1 MKAWD
6 ILGGWQ
12 LGNFKC
18 WSCCSCCWPCCVA
31 GAILQAQTES
41 GFQVNP
47 TLFFF
52 PSAQKEFS
60 LGTVSFALAIRNA
73 GMEEYWLF
81 WHDCCLASET
91 REAHVSL
98 GSPFCRQLNPSCCQ
112 EVCLF
117 VWVVFLVCTLS
128 SPSYIPACHPL
139 LSVRVLS
146 FLGKA
151 SQNVF
156 PSWAFPPK
164 QISRNW
170 ASYLC
175 VFPSLELSEPRKKC
189 SLGLLSLECSVR
201 DACSKGDVFV
211 HLLVSCKQRRDFWEC
226 LKLLL
231 CCGRGLAVYTD
242 NHCQASTQH
251 SKVPF
256 PLNLL
261 SSIHIQC

>member
-1 MKAWD
+1 
-6 ILGGWQ
+6 
-12 LGNFKC
+12 
-18 WSCCSCCWPCCVA
+18 
-31 GAILQAQTES
+31 
-41 GFQVNP
+41 
-47 TLFFF
+47 
-52 PSAQKEFS
+52 
-60 LGTVSFALAIRNA
+60 
-73 GMEEYWLF
+73 MEEYWLF

-128 SPSYIPACHPL
+128 SPSYVPACHPL
-139 LSVRVLS
+139 LSVTVLS

-175 VFPSLELSEPRKKC
+175 VFPSLELSEPRKKMQLRFAVSGVLC
-189 SLGLLSLECSVR
+189 EGCLLQRWCICAPFGLLQAQERFLGMPETP
-201 DACSKGDVFV
+201 A
-211 HLLVSCKQRRDFWEC
+211 VSW
-226 LKLLL
+226 
-231 CCGRGLAVYTD
+231 
-242 NHCQASTQH
+242 
-251 SKVPF
+251 
-256 PLNLL
+256 
-261 SSIHIQC
+261 